1 MKVIRFYD
9 NILNM
14 NNTVTIP
21 RSLANNDDLIIIPRK
36 QYEYFLQVIGAED
49 EVLSLSREAQ
59 ALKKKGKL
67 PILKSL
73 RSLHS

>member
-1 MKVIRFYD
+1 
-9 NILNM
+9 M